1 MAKTAI
7 ERLAAAIG
15 YPDGVPEGAD
25 SFAFRVDGG
34 EVLASVSGGRL
45 RLCQK
50 VTDDLES
57 LPRLAAFASGR
68 ILREDAVLSFG
79 EMSGE
84 QCAFLWQDAPATS
97 DERTFSR
104 LFETFMDSCDWW
116 RERVE
121 GATEEKSEIPPM
133 MIRP

>member
-1 MAKTAI
+1 MRRSHAVGAFV
-7 ERLAAAIG
+7 AA
-15 YPDGVPEGAD
+15 
-25 SFAFRVDGG
+25 
-34 EVLASVSGGRL
+34 
-45 RLCQK
+45 
-50 VTDDLES
+50 
-57 LPRLAAFASGR
+57 LAAFAAGR

-79 EMSGE
+79 DLSGG
-84 QCAFLWQDAPATS
+84 QCAFLWQDAPETS